1 MMVHL
6 SKRNKTITAAIMTAL
21 FCVSTPTLAD
31 VVIYA
36 QSVDRSGAISES
48 GKPYFSEAGISGEVP
63 SVIHGAGD
71 NMSLELAMKLIA
83 PKAWKYE
90 ISGKNAKR
98 TPVKWKGG
106 TSFSHVLRNLGEEN
120 KIFVNM
126 DWVGKIVSVNVPEN
140 YKVEQRRQAQS
151 KAQTSPV
158 DMVNAKNNTYA
169 KMYAEQRVD
178 RDDGRAFT
186 DSKNKQ
192 VELVIDNQRKSQSSH
207 SKLVA
212 ALHDQNQF
220 EKREKE
226 DLQRE
231 VGKLRAELIDAQ
243 ESVAVVYNEN
253 ETGTLSALELS
264 GEFTSRTVLPADPSF
279 DYFLKGG
286 HQDNFEPRTTAT
298 FIANPGTVHEV
309 LVAWANNIG
318 GGYEV
323 DYRPNIDHHIKHK
336 RVFSGDFISV
346 STDLILK
353 FEKSKRPL
361 NISFHPNLGDHGVV
375 VVEDLNYSKAQSN
388 LTNLLNTKT
397 KD

>member
-6 SKRNKTITAAIMTAL
+6 SKQNKTITAAIMTAL
-21 FCVSTPTLAD
+21 FFVSAPTLAD

-36 QSVDRSGAISES
+36 QSVDRSGAISEA
-48 GKPYFSEAGISGEVP
+48 GKPYFSEAGISGEIP

-83 PKAWKYE
+83 PKSWKYD

-106 TSFSHVLRNLGEEN
+106 TSFSHVLPNLSEDN

-126 DWVGKIVSVNVPEN
+126 DWVSKTVSVNVPSDH
-140 YKVEQRRQAQS
+140 KVEQSRLRKTQVAIS
-151 KAQTSPV
+151 ETAS
-158 DMVNAKNNTYA
+158 NASNNSYA
-169 KMYAEQRVD
+169 KMYAEQRVA

-192 VELVIDNQRKSQSSH
+192 VELVIDNQRQSQTSH

-212 ALHDQNQF
+212 ALHDKNQF

-231 VGKLRAELIDAQ
+231 VGRLRSELIYAQ
-243 ESVAVVYNEN
+243 EAVAVVYNED
-253 ETGTLSALELS
+253 ETNTLSALELS
-264 GEFTSRTVLPADPSF
+264 GEFASRTVLPADPSF

-286 HQDNFEPRTTAT
+286 HQDNFEVRTTAT
-298 FIANPGTVHEV
+298 FIANPGTVHEI
-309 LVAWANNIG
+309 LNAWASNIG
-318 GGYEV
+318 GGYVV
-323 DYRPNIDHHIKHK
+323 DYRPNVDHHIRHK

-353 FEKSKRPL
+353 FEDSKRPL

-375 VVEDLNYSKAQSN
+375 VVEDLNFSKAQSN
-388 LTNLLNTKT
+388 LTKLLNTKT

>member
-21 FCVSTPTLAD
+21 FCVSAPTLAD

-36 QSVDRSGAISES
+36 KSVDRSGAVSEA

-63 SVIHGAGD
+63 NVIHGAGD

-83 PKAWKYE
+83 PKEWKYN

-98 TPVKWKGG
+98 VPVTWEGG
-106 TSFSHVLRNLGEEN
+106 TSFAHVLRNLGENN

-126 DWVGKIVSVNVPEN
+126 DWVSKIVSVNVPSDH
-140 YKVEQRRQAQS
+140 KVEQFREKQMGSS
-151 KAQTSPV
+151 KLAS
-158 DMVNAKNNTYA
+158 NESNNSYA
-169 KMYAEQRVD
+169 KMYAEQRVA

-192 VELVIDNQRKSQSSH
+192 VELVINNQRKSQTSH
-207 SKLVA
+207 SQLVA
-212 ALHDQNQF
+212 ALHDKNQF
-220 EKREKE
+220 EIREKE

-231 VGKLRAELIDAQ
+231 VGRLRSELIDAK
-243 ESVAVVYNEN
+243 ESVTVVYNSK
-253 ETGTLSALELS
+253 ETETLSALELS
-264 GEFTSRTVLPADPSF
+264 GEFSSRTVLPADPSF
-279 DYFLKGG
+279 DYFIRGG
-286 HQDNFEPRTTAT
+286 HQDKFEERTTAT
-298 FIANPGTVHEV
+298 FIANPGTVREIIT
-309 LVAWANNIG
+309 AWASNIG
-318 GGYEV
+318 GGYEL
-323 DYRPNIDHHIKHK
+323 DYRPNVDHHVKHK
-336 RVFSGDFISV
+336 RVFTGDFISV

-353 FEKSKRPL
+353 FENSKRPL
-361 NISFHPNLGDHGVV
+361 NISFHPNLGEHGVV

-388 LTNLLNTKT
+388 LTKLLNTKI